1 MEIRKVKKKPMKIR
15 RAKEQSIKVK
25 TDSIKLAGVQG
36 AKSATRQIEGGQEVL
51 DAAMTAYVI
60 SQPVRAVAKHGTKL
74 VKRKSKRIKISQA
87 NVRKSKRERN
97 ETGIRRGTNL
107 IQIKRRK
114 IPIPENQIKSIKRA
128 RSVALRNSSIR
139 HNLPYY

>member
-1 MEIRKVKKKPMKIR
+1 MSKNNKKTKNSTNSNLMEKMKGG
-15 RAKEQSIKVK
+15 KGDIKS
-25 TDSIKLAGVQG
+25 D
-36 AKSATRQIEGGQEVL
+36 VL
-51 DAAMTAYVI
+51 
-60 SQPVRAVAKHGTKL
+60 G
-74 VKRKSKRIKISQA
+74 KRKSKRIEISQA

>member
-60 SQPVRAVAKHGTKL
+60 SQPERAVAKHGTKL